1 MELVRGRG
9 EGLILFSPSP
19 ILFTLYPSTSLAL
32 LQISLRT
39 PRLQRGLAADAWKF
53 TLLRVVLFGIANQ
66 EPGWNCS

>member
-9 EGLILFSPSP
+9 EGLTFSPPPPSCSP
-19 ILFTLYPSTSLAL
+19 FTPQPLTL

-39 PRLQRGLAADAWKF
+39 PRLHRGLAADAWKF